1 MNHTYD
7 NICYR
12 KNYIQEVI
20 CKFDFASEID
30 LFKKSMPKK
39 IYKVV
44 KKYYPIAEPQD
55 VIGTELQ
62 INMVNSANPLLNQVF
77 AKHWKFFSRNRKSVC
92 TITFEGVAF
101 TWLEYNIFEDI
112 FTSITDVMSAIMTEF
127 PDIQG
132 KRMGLRYIN
141 NLPMQNHN
149 DWIDSK
155 FFVAFDAHK
164 DENTTRLITLLEY
177 SVIEHDIGVRLN
189 YGYYNPDYPSIMK
202 SEDFIIDVDAYTSGI
217 IYKEDLSSLVQDMHF
232 ENQKCFELMITDEFR
247 KVLNQA
253 D

>member
-1 MNHTYD
+1 MNFAYD
-7 NICYR
+7 SVCYR

-20 CKFDFASEID
+20 CKFDFASEIT

-39 IYKVV
+39 IYEVV
-44 KKYYPIAEPQD
+44 KKFYPIAEPQD
-55 VIGTELQ
+55 IIGAELQ
-62 INMVNSANPLLNQVF
+62 INMMNSANTSLNQVF
-77 AKHWKFFSRNRKSVC
+77 AKHWRFLSRDRKSVC

-101 TWLEYNIFEDI
+101 TWCEYNVFEDI
-112 FTSITDVMSAIMTEF
+112 SNAITDIMSIILGEF

-141 NLPMQNHN
+141 NLPMKNHN
-149 DWIDSK
+149 DWIDNK

-164 DENTTRLITLLEY
+164 DENTTRLVTLLEY
-177 SVIEHDIGVRLN
+177 SVIEHDISVRLN

-217 IYKEDLSSLVQDMHF
+217 IYKEDLVKLVQDMHF
-232 ENQKCFELMITDEFR
+232 EDQKCFELMITDGFREF
-247 KVLNQA
+247 LNQV